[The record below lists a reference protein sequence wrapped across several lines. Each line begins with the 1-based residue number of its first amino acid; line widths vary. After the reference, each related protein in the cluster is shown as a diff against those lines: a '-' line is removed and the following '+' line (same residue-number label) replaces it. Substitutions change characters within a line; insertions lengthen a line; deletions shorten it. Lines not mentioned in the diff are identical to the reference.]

1 MIYNEEYIGIAT
13 TVSDLINTLININTE
28 IPNNAA
34 IEVAAGERAPDV
46 EVWYD
51 KDTNTVILK

>member
-13 TVSDLINTLININTE
+13 TVSDLINTLINIE

-34 IEVAAGERAPDV
+34 IEVAGGDRAPDV

>member
-1 MIYNEEYIGIAT
+1 MIYNEIYIGIAT
-13 TVSDLINTLININTE
+13 TVSDLINTLINTK

-34 IEVAAGERAPDV
+34 IEVAGGDRAPDV

>member
-1 MIYNEEYIGIAT
+1 MIYNETYIGTARD
-13 TVSDLINTLININTE
+13 VEDLVVLLRNE
-28 IPNNAA
+28 VPMNASL
-34 IEVAAGERAPDV
+34 EVAFVYRSSNV

>member
-13 TVSDLINTLININTE
+13 TVSDLIYTLINTE

-34 IEVAAGERAPDV
+34 IEVAGGDRAPDV

-51 KDTNTVILK
+51 KDTNTVKLK

>member
-1 MIYNEEYIGIAT
+1 MIYNEEYVSRAT
-13 TVSDLINTLININTE
+13 TVDQLVDIIITYG
-28 IPNNAA
+28 IPGSAT
-34 IEVAAGERAPDV
+34 IEVDAAYGEHTANV

>member
-1 MIYNEEYIGIAT
+1 MIYNEEYVALALN
-13 TVSDLINTLININTE
+13 VDQLIYILSTRV
-28 IPNNAA
+28 PKDAA
-34 IEVAAGERAPDV
+34 VEQAGGDRSPDV

>member
-1 MIYNEEYIGIAT
+1 MIYNETYRGTARD
-13 TVSDLINTLININTE
+13 VYDLVVLLADEE
-28 IPNNAA
+28 IPRDAT
-34 IEVAAGERAPDV
+34 IEMAGGIYSSDC

>member
-1 MIYNEEYIGIAT
+1 MIYNEEYVSRAFTAGELMTILKYRIPSNASVEIAT
-13 TVSDLINTLININTE
+13 NYESTSMI
-28 IPNNAA
+28 
-34 IEVAAGERAPDV
+34 

>member
-1 MIYNEEYIGIAT
+1 MIYNEEYIGTAT
-13 TVSDLINTLININTE
+13 TVRDLIYTLINTE

-34 IEVAAGERAPDV
+34 IEVAEGERAPDV

-51 KDTNTVILK
+51 KGTNTVILK

>member
-1 MIYNEEYIGIAT
+1 MIYNEEY
-13 TVSDLINTLININTE
+13 VSRAYNVRELISILGTLNQE
-28 IPNNAA
+28 AFL
-34 IEVAAGERAPDV
+34 EVHAPEHSADC

>member
-1 MIYNEEYIGIAT
+1 MNYIYIGTANN
-13 TVSDLINTLININTE
+13 VDELIVILIEKVPVMAFVEMSVNHSSS
-28 IPNNAA
+28 PS
-34 IEVAAGERAPDV
+34 V

>member
-1 MIYNEEYIGIAT
+1 MIYNETYVGTARDVE
-13 TVSDLINTLININTE
+13 DLIRLLKD
-28 IPNNAA
+28 
-34 IEVAAGERAPDV
+34 EVPLFAFLEVSAPEHSANC

>member
-1 MIYNEEYIGIAT
+1 MIYNEEYIGEARNIH
-13 TVSDLINTLININTE
+13 DLVNILRKKV
-28 IPNNAA
+28 PANAS
-34 IEVAAGERAPDV
+34 IKLFGGLYTSV

>member
-1 MIYNEEYIGIAT
+1 MIYNEDYIALAT
-13 TVSDLINTLININTE
+13 TVDQLVDIIITHGIPGPATIEMAGGEHSSDC
-28 IPNNAA
+28 
-34 IEVAAGERAPDV
+34 

>member
-1 MIYNEEYIGIAT
+1 MIYNETFLKTVTDVHDLVVLLRDAVPMNAT
-13 TVSDLINTLININTE
+13 
-28 IPNNAA
+28 
-34 IEVAAGERAPDV
+34 IEMATNYDHLPMV

>member
-1 MIYNEEYIGIAT
+1 MIYNETYIGTAKD
-13 TVSDLINTLININTE
+13 VEDLIILLKDEVPFTTTLKLSTCYQTCGVNY
-28 IPNNAA
+28 
-34 IEVAAGERAPDV
+34 V

>member
-1 MIYNEEYIGIAT
+1 MIYNEEYVSRAFTVGELVEILKYRLPSNAT
-13 TVSDLINTLININTE
+13 VEMATNYDHT
-28 IPNNAA
+28 PM
-34 IEVAAGERAPDV
+34 V

>member
-1 MIYNEEYIGIAT
+1 MIYNETYIGTAWDVEDLVVLLRNEVPSNAT
-13 TVSDLINTLININTE
+13 LKLSTYYQTYGNTH
-28 IPNNAA
+28 A
-34 IEVAAGERAPDV
+34 

>member
-1 MIYNEEYIGIAT
+1 MIYNETYIGTARDVEDLVVLLKGNVRSNAT
-13 TVSDLINTLININTE
+13 
-28 IPNNAA
+28 
-34 IEVAAGERAPDV
+34 IELASRYPSPEV

>member
-1 MIYNEEYIGIAT
+1 MIYNETYIALAT
-13 TVSDLINTLININTE
+13 TVDQLVDIIITHG
-28 IPNNAA
+28 IPGSAT
-34 IEVAAGERAPDV
+34 IEVAEGERAPDV

>member
-1 MIYNEEYIGIAT
+1 MIYNEEY
-13 TVSDLINTLININTE
+13 VSRAFT
-28 IPNNAA
+28 
-34 IEVAAGERAPDV
+34 AGELVNILKYRIPSNASVEMATNYESTPMV

>member
-1 MIYNEEYIGIAT
+1 MIYNETYVGTARDVE
-13 TVSDLINTLININTE
+13 DLIVLLRNE
-28 IPNNAA
+28 VPMNAT
-34 IEVAAGERAPDV
+34 IEQAEGARSTDV